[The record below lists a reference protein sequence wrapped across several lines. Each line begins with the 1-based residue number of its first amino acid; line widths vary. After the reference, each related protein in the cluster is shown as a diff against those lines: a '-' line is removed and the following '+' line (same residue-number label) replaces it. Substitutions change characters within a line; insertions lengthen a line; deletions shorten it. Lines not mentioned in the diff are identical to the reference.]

1 MWDVTFWVAVFTL
14 GFILCMGAGLYFVT
28 LGEVDMNAK
37 NMTDDDLAQAL
48 RAMVL
53 TGICPSRQEK
63 EFLEEAADRLER
75 RDEDAGVDG

>member
-1 MWDVTFWVAVFTL
+1 MWDVTFWVAFFVL
-14 GFILCMGAGLYFVT
+14 GYCLCMGAGLYLIVT
-28 LGEVDMNAK
+28 GDVEMDAK
-37 NMTDDDLAQAL
+37 KMTNDELAQAI

-75 RDEDAGVDG
+75 RDEDEVDG